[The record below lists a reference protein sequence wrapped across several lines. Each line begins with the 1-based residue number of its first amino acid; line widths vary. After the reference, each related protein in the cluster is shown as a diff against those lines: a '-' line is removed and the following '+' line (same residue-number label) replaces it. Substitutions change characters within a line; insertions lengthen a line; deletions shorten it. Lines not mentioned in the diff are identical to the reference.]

1 LAVVVGVREDNY
13 KKGAEVRDVGEG
25 GEGVDETWGKRRRG
39 CSSGGWARVSGWCCA
54 WFHAWL

>member
-1 LAVVVGVREDNY
+1 VGVREDNY

-39 CSSGGWARVSGWCCA
+39 CGSGGWARVSGWCCA